1 MNEEYS
7 NISSKNDKLISL
19 EERVLSFIEYSSQKN
34 HNKTKSFNRN
44 KEKFDNYTTMRDSL
58 IHLNQI
64 RENDSHICTQT
75 KYKID
80 DKNSLDVRKSISIK
94 RELLKGAEPRFKI
107 DPTPILQPKFR
118 NLELSN
124 SIKSLLKHNI
134 TQSVTDILEIDEK
147 IPQYKFEQ
155 I

>member
-34 HNKTKSFNRN
+34 HNKTKPFNRN

-64 RENDSHICTQT
+64 RDNDNYLCTQT
-75 KYKID
+75 KYKIK
-80 DKNSLDVRKSISIK
+80 DKN
-94 RELLKGAEPRFKI
+94 
-107 DPTPILQPKFR
+107 
-118 NLELSN
+118 
-124 SIKSLLKHNI
+124 
-134 TQSVTDILEIDEK
+134 
-147 IPQYKFEQ
+147 
-155 I
+155 